1 MLEVFKHNNG
11 HLEDDLSIATAEKGS
26 WINVVNPD
34 SDDLQIVSMV
44 TEIPTDVLK
53 MALDTEERSRVEIE
67 DDYVFVVINI
77 PIILETDSYDTL
89 PLGVFITP
97 DFIVTVC
104 LQETDVMKA
113 FTQNKYPL
121 FYTFKKTRFL
131 FQILFRTA
139 TLFLRYL
146 QQINHRTDDIESIL
160 RHSMRNREFFMLL
173 ELQKSLTFFAS
184 ALRGNGAVM
193 EKLLRLRRNQSLHH
207 LLKLYEE
214 DEDLL
219 EDVIIENKQAIEMV
233 EMYSNILMNMSDT
246 FASIISNNLNI
257 VMKFLASITII
268 LSVPTTIFS
277 LWGVNVPLPFQENEW
292 GFFLV
297 ITIAMICSAVA
308 VALLWMKK
316 LLSLIHI

>member
-308 VALLWMKK
+308 VAHLWMKK
-316 LLSLIHI
+316 LF